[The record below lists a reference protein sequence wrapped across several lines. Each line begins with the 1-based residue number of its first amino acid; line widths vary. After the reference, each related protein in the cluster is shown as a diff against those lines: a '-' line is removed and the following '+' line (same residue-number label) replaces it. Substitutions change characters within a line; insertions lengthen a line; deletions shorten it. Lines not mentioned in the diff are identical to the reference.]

1 MPKIVD
7 HDQYRQE
14 LLTQSFDLFA
24 KKGYASITMRQLAE
38 GLGVSTGTL
47 YHYFPSKRVLF
58 EQLIDQL
65 SQQDML
71 RATAELKDS
80 QTLTERIHLVGEFLA
95 ENEDYF
101 LKQTYLM
108 MDFYQHEDFEKI
120 RNNAAFQKAYER
132 YQQAISDYVGISD
145 PELIRFVLAHID
157 GLILHRLYDNETFS
171 IREQVILLGNML
183 ILYLESVHI
192 TDRKEKVL

>member
-14 LLTQSFDLFA
+14 LLSQSFDLFA
-24 KKGYASITMRQLAE
+24 KKGYASVTMRQLAE
-38 GLGVSTGTL
+38 GLDVSTGTL
-47 YHYFPSKRVLF
+47 YHYFPSKSVLF
-58 EQLIDQL
+58 EQLIDQM

-80 QTLTERIHLVGEFLA
+80 QTLTERIHIIGDFLA

-120 RNNAAFQKAYER
+120 RHSTVFQKAYER
-132 YQQAISDYVGISD
+132 YQQTIADFIGISD
-145 PELIRFVLAHID
+145 PALIRFTLAHID
-157 GLILHRLYDNETFS
+157 GLILHRLYGNETFS
-171 IREQVILLGNML
+171 MKEQVILLGDML
-183 ILYLESVHI
+183 MLYLDSALV
-192 TDRKEKVL
+192 TDKQEKV

>member
-7 HDQYRQE
+7 HDQYRQQ
-14 LLTQSFDLFA
+14 LLAQSFDLFA

-47 YHYFPSKRVLF
+47 YHYFPSKSVLF
-58 EQLIDQL
+58 EQLIDQM

-71 RATAELKDS
+71 RATAGLKDS
-80 QTLTERIHLVGEFLA
+80 QTLTERIHIIGEFLA

-108 MDFYQHEDFEKI
+108 MDFYQHEDFEKV
-120 RNNAAFQKAYER
+120 RNNAAFQKAYDL
-132 YQQAISDYVGISD
+132 YQKAISDYIGISD
-145 PELIRFVLAHID
+145 PVLIRFVLAHID
-157 GLILHRLYDNETFS
+157 GLIMHRLYGNETFS

-183 ILYLESVHI
+183 MLYLESALV
-192 TDRKEKVL
+192 TDKQEKV

>member
-7 HDQYRQE
+7 HDQYRKE

-47 YHYFPSKRVLF
+47 YHYFPSKRILF

-71 RATAELKDS
+71 RATAGLKDS
-80 QTLTERIHLVGEFLA
+80 QTLTERIHIIGEFLA

-108 MDFYQHEDFEKI
+108 MDFYQHEDFEET
-120 RNNAAFQKAYER
+120 RNNDALQKAYDR
-132 YQQAISDYVGISD
+132 YQQAISDYIGISD
-145 PELIRFVLAHID
+145 PELICFVLAQID
-157 GLILHRLYDNETFS
+157 GLILHRLYGNETFS
-171 IREQVILLGNML
+171 IREQVLLLGNML
-183 ILYLESVHI
+183 TLYLESTYI
-192 TDRKEKVL
+192 NKKEKV

>member
-7 HDQYRQE
+7 HDRYRQE

-24 KKGYASITMRQLAE
+24 KKGYASITMRQLAA

-58 EQLIDQL
+58 EQLIDHM

-80 QTLTERIHLVGEFLA
+80 QTLTERIRIIGEFLA
-95 ENEDYF
+95 KNEDYF

-108 MDFYQHEDFEKI
+108 MDFYQHEDFEII
-120 RNNAAFQKAYER
+120 RDSAAFQKAYER
-132 YQQAISDYVGISD
+132 YQQAISDYIGISD
-145 PELIRFVLAHID
+145 PELIRFVLAQID
-157 GLILHRLYDNETFS
+157 GLILHRLYGNETFS
-171 IREQVILLGNML
+171 IREQVLLLGNML
-183 ILYLESVHI
+183 MLYLESEYI
-192 TDRKEKVL
+192 NKQEKVL

>member
-7 HDQYRQE
+7 HDQYREE

-71 RATAELKDS
+71 RATAELKNS
-80 QTLTERIHLVGEFLA
+80 QTLTERMYIVGEFLA

-108 MDFYQHEDFEKI
+108 MDFYQHEDFEKV
-120 RNNAAFQKAYER
+120 RNHVPFQKAYER
-132 YQQAISDYVGISD
+132 YQQAISDYIGISD
-145 PELIRFVLAHID
+145 PALIRFVLANID
-157 GLILHRLYDNETFS
+157 GLILHRIYGNETFS
-171 IREQVILLGNML
+171 IREQVLLLGNM
-183 ILYLESVHI
+183 IMLYLESALT
-192 TDRKEKVL
+192 TDKQERIL

>member
-14 LLTQSFDLFA
+14 LLSQSFDLFA
-24 KKGYASITMRQLAE
+24 KKGYASITMRQLAA

-65 SQQDML
+65 SQQDIL
-71 RATAELKDS
+71 RATAGLRDS
-80 QTLTERIHLVGEFLA
+80 QTLTERIHIIGDFLA
-95 ENEDYF
+95 KNEDYF

-108 MDFYQHEDFEKI
+108 MDFYQHEDFEKT
-120 RNNAAFQKAYER
+120 RSNDALQKAYKL
-132 YQQAISDYVGISD
+132 YQQAISNYIGISD
-145 PELIRFVLAHID
+145 PELIYFVLAQID
-157 GLILHRLYDNETFS
+157 GLILHRLYGNETFS
-171 IREQVILLGNML
+171 IREQVLLLGKML
-183 ILYLESVHI
+183 TLYLESTYV
-192 TDRKEKVL
+192 KKQEKVL

>member
-24 KKGYASITMRQLAE
+24 KKGYASITMRQLAA

-47 YHYFPSKRVLF
+47 YHYFPSKHVLF

-71 RATAELKDS
+71 RATAGLKDS
-80 QTLTERIHLVGEFLA
+80 QTLAERIHIVGHFLA

-101 LKQTYLM
+101 HKQTYLM
-108 MDFYQHEDFEKI
+108 MDFYQHEDFEKT
-120 RNNAAFQKAYER
+120 RNNDALQKAYER
-132 YQQAISDYVGISD
+132 YQQAISDYIGISD
-145 PELIRFVLAHID
+145 PELIRFVLAQID
-157 GLILHRLYDNETFS
+157 GLILHRLYGNETFS
-171 IREQVILLGNML
+171 IREQVLLLGNML
-183 ILYLESVHI
+183 MLYLESAYI
-192 TDRKEKVL
+192 NKQEKIL